1 MLLAVYFAAAL
12 LILLRGLFVAI
23 NRMGRHTAPA
33 TRAAWLLLTTGAVD
47 IVVGPLFGRVPAPT
61 YGDALL
67 LAALAWYVLW
77 RDGVMADEKGER
89 S

>member
-1 MLLAVYFAAAL
+1 
-12 LILLRGLFVAI
+12 
-23 NRMGRHTAPA
+23 
-33 TRAAWLLLTTGAVD
+33 LTTGAVD

>member
-23 NRMGRHTAPA
+23 NRMGRHTAAA

-67 LAALAWYVLW
+67 LAALAWCVLW
-77 RDGVMADEKGER
+77 RDGGLADKKGEQ